1 MRSSNNAQLDEALV
15 VEALVVE
22 AQLDLSVAPPKCW
35 STYALLQESAGRSK
49 RSST

>member
-1 MRSSNNAQLDEALV
+1 MRSSNNAQLD
-15 VEALVVE
+15 EALVVE